1 MKKNIAI
8 LEIEYHLHFIKTL
21 VDLIDLNKNTITIYT
36 TNNALKDLKVY
47 LGSKLKKVK
56 IKTPKKTL
64 LGFLYNFHKTSNEYD
79 LCFHFSVQTHFLLL
93 PFRYLL
99 FPKCKTILITFRPEI
114 YIGKIFNFHKNPLTL
129 IKEFIFNIIRYMI
142 AKKSSAIITNG
153 LRDIKIIKSRHL
165 QKKVFDI
172 PYAVNCKKYNSLNKK
187 KTVIGIPGSIDPLRR
202 DYFKIIDL
210 IQSLDKLKKKIEIIF
225 IGSFQSNLIK
235 NKKNFKSDY
244 FNNFAMKVDELKKRG
259 FSIRLFKKKLPQKL
273 YNNLIKKSD
282 IIYTHMNFK
291 AYTPSIAQGWTS
303 SYTEAITYN
312 KILLTN
318 RINPPKNIKA
328 IEINYRNDEDFYKK
342 IKFII
347 NNKKK
352 ILFNLNKNIYKYFG
366 GKRIAKLLNS
376 EIEKI
381 LS

>member
-1 MKKNIAI
+1 
-8 LEIEYHLHFIKTL
+8 
-21 VDLIDLNKNTITIYT
+21 
-36 TNNALKDLKVY
+36 
-47 LGSKLKKVK
+47 
-56 IKTPKKTL
+56 
-64 LGFLYNFHKTSNEYD
+64 
-79 LCFHFSVQTHFLLL
+79 
-93 PFRYLL
+93 
-99 FPKCKTILITFRPEI
+99 
-114 YIGKIFNFHKNPLTL
+114 
-129 IKEFIFNIIRYMI
+129 
-142 AKKSSAIITNG
+142 
-153 LRDIKIIKSRHL
+153 
-165 QKKVFDI
+165 
-172 PYAVNCKKYNSLNKK
+172 
-187 KTVIGIPGSIDPLRR
+187 
-202 DYFKIIDL
+202 
-210 IQSLDKLKKKIEIIF
+210 
-225 IGSFQSNLIK
+225 
-235 NKKNFKSDY
+235 
-244 FNNFAMKVDELKKRG
+244 
-259 FSIRLFKKKLPQKL
+259 
-273 YNNLIKKSD
+273 
-282 IIYTHMNFK
+282 MNFK